1 MTLRVAGAIEVKTD
15 GGLME
20 AKGQWSYNLGHPKR
34 EPIFGAN
41 LKVIR
46 YKETAQ
52 EPYIE
57 GEIQDSEEL
66 DIAALVQ
73 MKNKTVTLSLK
84 NGKTISLKNAF
95 YSGEGTVACE
105 EGTVPVKFTGTDA
118 EEIV

>member
-41 LKVIR
+41 LKVIG

-52 EPYIE
+52 EPP
-57 GEIQDSEEL
+57 
-66 DIAALVQ
+66 
-73 MKNKTVTLSLK
+73 
-84 NGKTISLKNAF
+84 
-95 YSGEGTVACE
+95 VA
-105 EGTVPVKFTGTDA
+105 PSSPSFQFWYLRA
-118 EEIV
+118 M